1 MLKQHSVFRVQVFMV
16 YIFSCVSSAM
26 ALAASEVSIDGA
38 DFQSIVPPIT
48 IIQETA
54 SNSVSIVEEQ
64 VLSDSAVLQTGSYNR
79 TAIIQYGNDKLVVL
93 RQPGLF
99 NRALIVQVASTDQ
112 DLQTIDSRQGEGLGS
127 TNYLFTLQ
135 TSIDDSNPI
144 ARQFGGLT
152 FDQAK
157 TVAKNFIFAP
167 ELSRVNVGLLEDI
180 SLHFTSLLENRLD
193 QDRFGSCADRQVSL
207 PGADDGDNP
216 IKRDPACSSEPFFAT
231 LSYGR
236 ADRDS
241 SLGLLGYEQ
250 NIRSAT
256 LGADFRINPTSRFG
270 IAFNFA
276 ESSSDLYEGLGSVD
290 TTGYQIGG
298 FGSISQSQYYLDLI
312 ATLGKVDF
320 SSDRFG
326 GASEVGSDTD
336 GWGYTGRLQGGYFFD
351 NDNLRF
357 GPFITAVYSKGRVE
371 GYWEEG
377 SVLLTQRIEEQKRE
391 RFVASLGAAFD
402 RQDTIGGYPVRSYL
416 KLELERDFGIGR
428 EDTVESRFAFSP
440 DLVVTTPLD
449 DVIEET
455 YGRISGGLS
464 LVINR
469 QARLSLA
476 GMTLVGADRLDTYD
490 IYGELSVAF

>member
-1 MLKQHSVFRVQVFMV
+1 MLKQHLMSPVQVLMV
-16 YIFSCVSSAM
+16 SVFSCVSSAM

-38 DFQSIVPPIT
+38 DFQSMTPPIT
-48 IIQETA
+48 IIQERA
-54 SNSVSIVEEQ
+54 SNSVGIVEEQ
-64 VLSDSAVLQTGSYNR
+64 VFSDSAVLQTGFYNR
-79 TAIIQYGNDKLVVL
+79 TAIIQYGNDKLAVL

-99 NRALIVQVASTDQ
+99 NRAMIVQVASTDQ
-112 DLQTIDSRQGEGLGS
+112 DFQTIDSRQGEGLGS

-193 QDRFGSCADRQVSL
+193 QNRFGSCADRQVSL

-276 ESSSDLYEGLGSVD
+276 QSNSDIYEGLGSVD

-312 ATLGKVDF
+312 ATLGKVNF

-326 GASEVGSDTD
+326 GASEVESDTD

-371 GYWEEG
+371 AYWEEG

-416 KLELERDFGIGR
+416 KLR
-428 EDTVESRFAFSP
+428 
-440 DLVVTTPLD
+440 
-449 DVIEET
+449 
-455 YGRISGGLS
+455 
-464 LVINR
+464 
-469 QARLSLA
+469 ARA
-476 GMTLVGADRLDTYD
+476 GFRYWP
-490 IYGELSVAF
+490 